1 MKLFLSYDSEQFAL
15 AESLNERLQAAGHEV
30 FFDRHDL
37 LAGDAFDARIAAQL
51 AASDAMVFLASTTSV
66 APGAYA
72 LSELKLAEQRWPR
85 PAGRLIGV
93 LLDGLGVGA
102 VPAYL
107 RSVSL
112 LQPQGDVVAEV
123 VQTVQ
128 ALAARQRHRTLRIS
142 AAVLAALAAGAVVLK
157 SALLAPPPYQIV
169 AAQIEAASGNR
180 HVRTTLRNASE
191 RRVTTVGLTIEADRD
206 GIRLPSSHEWFD
218 LHAGQTLEHTL
229 PFDVVGAGGAAF
241 QWRLCWRNVDAL
253 DLAGATQAMLH
264 TVIAERGRQVCTP
277 LRPWPTGAAR

>member
-37 LAGDAFDARIAAQL
+37 LAGDAFDARIAARL

-93 LLDGLGVGA
+93 LLGGLAVGA

-123 VQTVQ
+123 VHAVQ
-128 ALAARQRHRTLRIS
+128 ALAERRRHRTLRIS
-142 AAVLAALAAGAVVLK
+142 AAVLAALAAAALVLK
-157 SALLAPPPYQIV
+157 NALLASPPYQIV
-169 AAQIEAASGNR
+169 AAQVEPASAPR
-180 HVRTTLRNASE
+180 HVRATLRNASE

-206 GIRLPSSHEWFD
+206 GIHLPSSHEWFD

-229 PFDVVGAGGAAF
+229 PFDVVGAAGEAF
-241 QWRLCWRNVDAL
+241 QWRLCWRSVDAL

-277 LRPWPTGAAR
+277 LRPWPAGATR